1 MENTNLVLAV
11 DPKEFGIEETK
22 ALELTVGLNPILEA
36 RAVLI
41 EKFNEI
47 KDLEP
52 TKENVNL
59 FKELGKEFLKNRTQG
74 INEWHRKAK
83 EVSLRVGQ
91 LLDAV
96 KRDQT
101 NTNENYENFLESKAK
116 HFENLEK
123 ERIAKLRAERWEK
136 ISKYVEFEPQG
147 LAEMS
152 PDTFEAFE
160 SGLIARHEAK
170 VKAEKEAEEIAKAEL
185 EAEKERIRL
194 QEIENAKLKAEAE
207 KREKKMEIERKR
219 NEELRPYIV
228 YIRDYNKMISLDEK
242 EYQKELESIKM
253 EVQAEREYKQKLER
267 EAWEKR
273 EAFKHSAVLF
283 LKENGYKLNADDYTF
298 EDHSIGETSYSFFD
312 SEAELEEFKDRV
324 KKQIS
329 LINDS
334 KKAKALEAELQ
345 AKKDAEEKA
354 EQAKKDAEIQAKKEA
369 DKLAKAPIKQ
379 KLKVALDALKLELPE
394 SDITADILSKFDGFK
409 RWATSEIEKL

>member
-74 INEWHRKAK
+74 INEWHRKGK
-83 EVSLRVGQ
+83 EVSLRTGQ
-91 LLDAV
+91 LFDAV
-96 KRDQT
+96 KRNEC

-123 ERIAKLRAERWEK
+123 ERIAKLRVERWER

-170 VKAEKEAEEIAKAEL
+170 VKAEQEAKAEEERL
-185 EAEKERIRL
+185 AKIEDLRKERNNTALPYYEFWSEFEKTLNFGEQSQVDFDNFMNRLVSEKQKKDEEIRL

-207 KREKKMEIERKR
+207 KREKEIEAQLEKQR
-219 NEELRPYIV
+219 LAHLAQV
-228 YIRDYNKMISLDEK
+228 EK
-242 EYQKELESIKM
+242 ERKEAEAKQKAIEDQVRI
-253 EVQAEREYKQKLER
+253 EREKAEAIQK
-267 EAWEKR
+267 A
-273 EAFKHSAVLF
+273 
-283 LKENGYKLNADDYTF
+283 
-298 EDHSIGETSYSFFD
+298 
-312 SEAELEEFKDRV
+312 EAEKT
-324 KKQIS
+324 
-329 LINDS
+329 
-334 KKAKALEAELQ
+334 AKLEAELK
-345 AKKDAEEKA
+345 AKKEAESKA

>member
-123 ERIAKLRAERWEK
+123 ERMAKLRAERWER

-170 VKAEKEAEEIAKAEL
+170 VKAEKKPR
-185 EAEKERIRL
+185 KSDL
-194 QEIENAKLKAEAE
+194 QKSKP
-207 KREKKMEIERKR
+207 KK
-219 NEELRPYIV
+219 NGS
-228 YIRDYNKMISLDEK
+228 D
-242 EYQKELESIKM
+242 
-253 EVQAEREYKQKLER
+253 
-267 EAWEKR
+267 
-273 EAFKHSAVLF
+273 FKKS
-283 LKENGYKLNADDYTF
+283 KTLN
-298 EDHSIGETSYSFFD
+298 
-312 SEAELEEFKDRV
+312 
-324 KKQIS
+324 
-329 LINDS
+329 
-334 KKAKALEAELQ
+334 
-345 AKKDAEEKA
+345 
-354 EQAKKDAEIQAKKEA
+354 
-369 DKLAKAPIKQ
+369 
-379 KLKVALDALKLELPE
+379 
-394 SDITADILSKFDGFK
+394 
-409 RWATSEIEKL
+409 

>member
-1 MENTNLVLAV
+1 LSNKNKIEKMENTNLVLAV
-11 DPKEFGIEETK
+11 DPKEFGIEESK

-41 EKFNEI
+41 ERFNEI

-59 FKELGKEFLKNRTQG
+59 FKELGRDFLKNRTQG

-83 EVSLRVGQ
+83 EVSLRMGQ

-101 NTNENYENFLESKAK
+101 NTNENYENFLQSKAK

-123 ERIAKLRAERWEK
+123 ERIAKLRAERWDK

-147 LAEMS
+147 IAEMS

-170 VKAEKEAEEIAKAEL
+170 VKAEQEAEEKRFAEI

-194 QEIENAKLKAEAE
+194 QEIENARLKAEAE
-207 KREKKMEIERKR
+207 KREKEMEAERKR
-219 NEELRPYIV
+219 VE
-228 YIRDYNKMISLDEK
+228 
-242 EYQKELESIKM
+242 
-253 EVQAEREYKQKLER
+253 AEREKERKEAEAKQKAIEDQARIER
-267 EAWEKR
+267 EKT
-273 EAFKHSAVLF
+273 EA
-283 LKENGYKLNADDYTF
+283 
-298 EDHSIGETSYSFFD
+298 I
-312 SEAELEEFKDRV
+312 
-324 KKQIS
+324 
-329 LINDS
+329 
-334 KKAKALEAELQ
+334 AKAEAKKRAELEAELQ
-345 AKKDAEEKA
+345 AKKEAEAKA

-379 KLKVALDALKLELPE
+379 KLKVALDSLKLELPK

-409 RWATSEIEKL
+409 RWAAGEIDKL